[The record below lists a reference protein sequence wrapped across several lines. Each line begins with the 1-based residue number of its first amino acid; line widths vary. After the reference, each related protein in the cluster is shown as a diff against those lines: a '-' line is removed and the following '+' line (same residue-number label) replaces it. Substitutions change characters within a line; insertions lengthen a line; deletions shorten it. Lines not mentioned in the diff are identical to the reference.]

1 MFRKCSD
8 YGINFIEIHE
18 AQKVYKKGTVNL
30 GIYSNH

>member
-18 AQKVYKKGTVNL
+18 PQEVYKEGIVNL
-30 GIYSNH
+30 EIYSNH